1 MGDVPGDLCRILR
14 EAAEEAVTADG
25 DQPHI
30 NRRFRAQ
37 TASTSRSSRS
47 CAGGGSDPDSTDHS
61 GEPRSA
67 NDRPDSA
74 DPSELSLTSPPA
86 RPKSSRLLHHLRR
99 LTLPLALGQ
108 ILSAL
113 IAVTGIASNYLVQFG
128 VSLPLTQN
136 LPSYFLLATVYG
148 FFSWRRLLSSEERP
162 LSAVVSGEAVGVQKE
177 GEETTSAGADVAP
190 GTSGDAESL
199 QFCEVDS
206 SADVDDTPA
215 IPSLKVRLW
224 GFVRHRGWQYFIAGT
239 IDVHANWAIVSA
251 YNYTNLTSVQLLDCL
266 TIPTAMLLSR
276 FCLKTRYKLIHV
288 AGVLICLLGAGGM
301 VGADYL
307 AAAANAGDTPSDNEN
322 ATTTTTTQASPH
334 PNLSAVGAVLLGD
347 FLVILGAIGYG
358 ISNVYQ
364 EYLVRRFGIVDYLGF
379 ASLSATLWTVVHC
392 LAWEMPLMRQLA
404 QRPDQSN
411 LGATLAC
418 RAGYAAAMFILYTV
432 MPFALSR
439 TSAVLVNLSL
449 LTADLYALLIGIFLF
464 GNIFHPLYLGA
475 FFAIVLGLCLFAS
488 RDPIFKE
495 AANAKSDASV

>member
-1 MGDVPGDLCRILR
+1 MAVHARLKVE
-14 EAAEEAVTADG
+14 EAATADG

-37 TASTSRSSRS
+37 TASSSRS
-47 CAGGGSDPDSTDHS
+47 NRGCTGGGSDPDTIDHS
-61 GEPRSA
+61 DVPGSA

-86 RPKSSRLLHHLRR
+86 RPKSSRLLNHLRR

-148 FFSWRRLLSSEERP
+148 FFSWRRLLSAEKERP
-162 LSAVVSGEAVGVQKE
+162 SSTVVSREAVEDPSGVQQE
-177 GEETTSAGADVAP
+177 GEETTSAAAGVAP

-206 SADVDDTPA
+206 SADVDLDVPA
-215 IPSLKVRLW
+215 IPSLKTRLW
-224 GFVRHRGWQYFIAGT
+224 GFVRHRGWQYFLAGT

-288 AGVLICLLGAGGM
+288 AGVVICLLGAGGM

-307 AAAANAGDTPSDNEN
+307 AAAATTGDTPSDNGT

-379 ASLSATLWTVVHC
+379 ASLAATLWTVVHC
-392 LAWEMPLMRQLA
+392 LAWEKPLMRQLA
-404 QRPDQSN
+404 QRQDQSN
-411 LGATLAC
+411 LGVTLAC
-418 RAGYAAAMFILYTV
+418 LAGYAAAMFILYTV